1 MFLKTHRSFLKASV
15 SLCKSTY
22 GEDATGGKRGKIKQE
37 QDKKI
42 LHGFENYL
50 SGFLQSPNTWGAK
63 RSLGSLNSSFLHDY
77 LNSVLG
83 PPVY

>member
-1 MFLKTHRSFLKASV
+1 M

-22 GEDATGGKRGKIKQE
+22 SEAATGGKRGKIKQE

-42 LHGFENYL
+42 LHGFESDL
-50 SGFLQSPNTWGAK
+50 SGFLQSPSTRGAE